1 MKIFYHLDLDGKAAG
16 AIVLRCA
23 AQHDRY
29 PVECIEINYGMAF
42 PFDRIREDEQVW
54 IVDYSILPEEMNK
67 LFAITNDVVWIDHH
81 KSAIQ
86 RYDGYPRNIDGVRY
100 DGIAGCMLTWA
111 YVKHIANTSIYKSKP
126 EFAPNMCDDA
136 PMCVKYIGDYDVWR
150 FEYGEDTKDY
160 HFYLESFSDNEI
172 RPEGKVWNHLLG
184 RDLDQ
189 GTNAYLLDVGNAIRG
204 YRENLMSQYVKAY
217 GFETELMGYKCFAV
231 NIGMISSDDFASIN
245 ADNYD
250 IMIGFCTD
258 GKQWRYSL
266 RSSTVDVSLIAMQ
279 FGGGGHKGAA
289 GFATDDN
296 ILRCGG

>member
-16 AIVLRCA
+16 AIVLRYA
-23 AQHDRY
+23 AQYDRY

-54 IVDYSILPEEMNK
+54 IVDYSILPEEMDK

-86 RYDGYPRNIDGVRY
+86 RYDDYPRNIAGVRY

-111 YVKHIANTSIYKSKP
+111 YVKHIENTPIHKTRP

-172 RPEGKVWNHLLG
+172 SPEGKVWNHLLG

-204 YRENLMSQYVKAY
+204 YRENLMSQYVKSY

-231 NIGMISSDDFASIN
+231 NMGMISSDDFASIN

-250 IMIGFCTD
+250 VLIGFCTD

-266 RSSTVDVSLIAMQ
+266 RSDKVDVSLIAMQ
-279 FGGGGHKGAA
+279 FGGGGHRGAA
-289 GFATDDN
+289 GFASADF
-296 ILRCGG
+296 IL